1 MKKLYIKTLE
11 INNFRHIINPIKLTF
26 NEHINYLTGKNGVG
40 KTTIIDAIIYLIYK
54 SDENKKTTLTN
65 INHIDDQ
72 GGVSKKNPSIKLLVN
87 FDNEDIELELNNKKL
102 YIDNIEESNYD
113 SYKKRLE
120 KKLYIKDLSFLFK
133 NIIPIAFLDIIKSRR
148 SDESNELKKSF
159 LTVANIKN
167 GYIIKQ
173 SKIDEN
179 NDNITNITDELKNKS
194 KEKKEIEEVIKHF
207 ENEYPDIDFNTIN
220 EDDID
225 NSKIELKKE
234 EVEIKNRISNYK
246 IKQQKNDDIISKI
259 SNRTYEKKIKGNELE
274 KLNYS
279 KEDIEKRKIYQWNEL
294 QKELKQK
301 EQDNL
306 KLQQDNIQMKKEKD
320 IQKGQDFL
328 KFQQQLSE
336 MLEQIN
342 SIDKINNKNED
353 YDDYEEPVLLIKDI
367 ILTILTFGFYFIY
380 WKFLKNKK
388 EKEAWLLKKKKH
400 EDKITRLK
408 KDELLKQKKKYQEIK
423 MIREAIIKEAAI
435 EEQRKL
441 EIDKEIEKDKIK
453 MIHQQKKMEIDKE
466 IEKDQF
472 HKNFEVKNQTA
483 VQKFSEL
490 TKRMI
495 ELDSEISN
503 LKKLEIK
510 LSIEL
515 YEINIEKLLKREN
528 EISSQLDSDEK
539 QDYIINKYSTH
550 KKNLNNKIKEVISL
564 KIKLS
569 SNEEELKK
577 YYEAINSAVKSTFKD
592 YEIDLFKHDKSI
604 EISKNGIKWNYLN
617 NGDQLKLLYQ
627 INDFLKTETKINTFS
642 LIDNAESINKIEKIL
657 DKDTQYII
665 SSVNGDELK
674 FNNEYIY

>member
-54 SDENKKTTLTN
+54 SDENKKTTMTN
-65 INHIDDQ
+65 INHIDGQ

-120 KKLYIKDLSFLFK
+120 KKLYIEDLSFLFK

-246 IKQQKNDDIISKI
+246 IKQQKNNDIISKI

-294 QKELKQK
+294 QEKLKQK

-320 IQKGQDFL
+320 IQRG
-328 KFQQQLSE
+328 
-336 MLEQIN
+336 
-342 SIDKINNKNED
+342 
-353 YDDYEEPVLLIKDI
+353 
-367 ILTILTFGFYFIY
+367 
-380 WKFLKNKK
+380 
-388 EKEAWLLKKKKH
+388 
-400 EDKITRLK
+400 
-408 KDELLKQKKKYQEIK
+408 
-423 MIREAIIKEAAI
+423 
-435 EEQRKL
+435 
-441 EIDKEIEKDKIK
+441 
-453 MIHQQKKMEIDKE
+453 
-466 IEKDQF
+466 
-472 HKNFEVKNQTA
+472 
-483 VQKFSEL
+483 
-490 TKRMI
+490 
-495 ELDSEISN
+495 
-503 LKKLEIK
+503 
-510 LSIEL
+510 
-515 YEINIEKLLKREN
+515 
-528 EISSQLDSDEK
+528 
-539 QDYIINKYSTH
+539 
-550 KKNLNNKIKEVISL
+550 
-564 KIKLS
+564 
-569 SNEEELKK
+569 
-577 YYEAINSAVKSTFKD
+577 
-592 YEIDLFKHDKSI
+592 
-604 EISKNGIKWNYLN
+604 
-617 NGDQLKLLYQ
+617 
-627 INDFLKTETKINTFS
+627 
-642 LIDNAESINKIEKIL
+642 
-657 DKDTQYII
+657 
-665 SSVNGDELK
+665 
-674 FNNEYIY
+674 